1 MIAIAKAVNGSFE
14 GVKYPNNKEK
24 LFTDKDGKVCQ
35 KFYNLTSN
43 NPSENWE
50 EMKAIA
56 KLSNIKN
63 KFLVAVLS
71 PTEEQSKNLQFSDW
85 KTMAENYAKT
95 FGFYENQWRWDVHG
109 NTNEKHLH
117 IYASRIEFSGKNSV
131 KEARIGLRS
140 GNWAEKYSKN
150 IGWKTLEEILQ
161 DKKTLTKEILV
172 DALKKSKNF
181 AEVRS
186 EMEKRGFTFQLSFS
200 NKTDG
205 EKSLNGMRIMK
216 ISDAEKR
223 KIREEAT
230 NLAVKN
236 GRELLPIN
244 IRNKPTLTPEE
255 LEKAKELGKEKLPM
269 EIQMLVLSKAEF
281 KAKPGFTL
289 SELDRDKKNRITIGN
304 IVQILE
310 KNSQKQHQN
319 NSFSENPFSEK
330 SEEKTINLNI
340 SNNFLL
346 IKLLEGF
353 LKESYVS
360 AEEDKLK
367 KKRKYISSG
376 FSR

>member
-24 LFTDKDGKVCQ
+24 LFTDKDGKICQ
-35 KFYNLTSN
+35 NFYNLTSN

-56 KLSNIKN
+56 RLSNIKN

-71 PTEEQSKNLQFSDW
+71 PTEEQSKNLQFEDW

-95 FGFYENQWRWDVHG
+95 FGFYGNQWRWDVHG
-109 NTNEKHLH
+109 NTDEKHLH

-140 GNWAEKYSKN
+140 GNWAEKYSKS

-161 DKKTLTKEILV
+161 DKKALTKEILL

-181 AEVRS
+181 AELRS

-200 NKTDG
+200 NKSGG
-205 EKSLNGMRIMK
+205 EKALNGMRIMK
-216 ISDAEKR
+216 ISDAEKT

-236 GRELLPIN
+236 GRKLLPIN
-244 IRNKPTLTPEE
+244 IRNKPSLTPEE

-281 KAKPGFTL
+281 KSKPGFTL
-289 SELDRDKKNRITIGN
+289 SELDREKKNRITIGY
-304 IVQILE
+304 IVQIME
-310 KNSQKQHQN
+310 RNSQKHHQN
-319 NSFSENPFSEK
+319 NSFEQNPFSEK
-330 SEEKTINLNI
+330 SEEKTINLNL

-346 IKLLEGF
+346 LKLLEDL

-360 AEEDKLK
+360 SEEDKMR
-367 KKRKYISSG
+367 KKRKYISNG

>member
-1 MIAIAKAVNGSFE
+1 M
-14 GVKYPNNKEK
+14 
-24 LFTDKDGKVCQ
+24 
-35 KFYNLTSN
+35 
-43 NPSENWE
+43 
-50 EMKAIA
+50 
-56 KLSNIKN
+56 
-63 KFLVAVLS
+63 
-71 PTEEQSKNLQFSDW
+71 
-85 KTMAENYAKT
+85 
-95 FGFYENQWRWDVHG
+95 
-109 NTNEKHLH
+109 
-117 IYASRIEFSGKNSV
+117 
-131 KEARIGLRS
+131 
-140 GNWAEKYSKN
+140 
-150 IGWKTLEEILQ
+150 EEILQ

-172 DALKKSKNF
+172 DALKKSKIF

-376 FSR
+376 FSRFISVTKY

>member
-14 GVKYPNNKEK
+14 GIKYPNNKEK
-24 LFTDKDGKVCQ
+24 LFTDKDGEICQ
-35 KFYNLTSN
+35 NFYNLTSN
-43 NPSENWE
+43 NSSENWE
-50 EMKAIA
+50 EMRAIA
-56 KLSNIKN
+56 RLSNIRN

-71 PTEEQSKNLQFSDW
+71 PTGEQSKNLQFEDW

-95 FGFYENQWRWDVHG
+95 FGFYGNQWRWDVHG
-109 NTNEKHLH
+109 NTDEKHLH

-140 GNWAEKYSKN
+140 GNWAEKYSKS

-161 DKKTLTKEILV
+161 DKKALTKEILL

-181 AEVRS
+181 AELRS
-186 EMEKRGFTFQLSFS
+186 DMEKRGFTFQLSFS
-200 NKTDG
+200 NKSDG
-205 EKSLNGMRIMK
+205 EKLLNGMRIMK

-236 GRELLPIN
+236 GKELLPIN
-244 IRNKPTLTPEE
+244 IRNKPSLTLEE
-255 LEKAKELGKEKLPM
+255 LEKAKELGKGKLPM
-269 EIQMLVLSKAEF
+269 DIQMFVLSKAEL

-289 SELDRDKKNRITIGN
+289 SELEREKKSRITIGN
-304 IVQILE
+304 IVHILD
-310 KNSQKQHQN
+310 KNSRKRNQN
-319 NSFSENPFSEK
+319 NSFEPNPFSEK
-330 SEEKTINLNI
+330 SEEKAMSLNI

-346 IKLLEGF
+346 MKLLDDF

-360 AEEDKLK
+360 TEEDKMR

>member
-1 MIAIAKAVNGSFE
+1 M
-14 GVKYPNNKEK
+14 
-24 LFTDKDGKVCQ
+24 
-35 KFYNLTSN
+35 
-43 NPSENWE
+43 
-50 EMKAIA
+50 
-56 KLSNIKN
+56 
-63 KFLVAVLS
+63 
-71 PTEEQSKNLQFSDW
+71 
-85 KTMAENYAKT
+85 
-95 FGFYENQWRWDVHG
+95 
-109 NTNEKHLH
+109 
-117 IYASRIEFSGKNSV
+117 

-319 NSFSENPFSEK
+319 NSFSENPFSEN